1 MEIKSNL
8 SAASSHAQSIAAS
21 AGALGASVSGI
32 SATQENNP
40 ETAMVSAF
48 AQVTGLLSSY
58 AKSLASGAGQIFS
71 IAEAMAQKD
80 SELLQG
86 MQAGAGA

>member
-8 SAASSHAQSIAAS
+8 SAANAHAQSIAAS
-21 AGALGASVSGI
+21 AGALGVSASGI

-40 ETAMVSAF
+40 ETAMIESF
-48 AQVTGLLSSY
+48 AKVASLLSSY
-58 AKSLASGAGQIFS
+58 AKSLASGAGQISS

-86 MQAGAGA
+86 MQAGADA

>member
-1 MEIKSNL
+1 MEIKSNQ
-8 SAASSHAQSIAAS
+8 SVASSHAQSIVSS
-21 AGALGASVSGI
+21 AGTLGVSASGV

-40 ETAMVSAF
+40 ETVMIETF
-48 AQVTGLLSSY
+48 AQVTSLLSSY
-58 AKSLASGAGQIFS
+58 AKSLASGAGQISS